1 MKEDRYDEFQ
11 IAKRHRIGFQAFF
24 LTIVII
30 FLNGIIKTNYIWA
43 DPMMEMLVL
52 LYIPMMYMTVMSIW
66 KGAYTSKKVKNPN
79 VYIPA
84 FALVVLFNL
93 FVIGQSIWSG
103 VFVLIE
109 DGKLSNSSS
118 ILFTTSILYIDHH
131 YDDCPKGCGF
141 SIDAGRIIKALYQFR
156 NSC

>member
-11 IAKRHRIGFQAFF
+11 IAKRHRLGFQAFF
-24 LTIVII
+24 LTIAII

-52 LYIPMMYMTVMSIW
+52 MYLPMMYMTVMSIW

-79 VYIPA
+79 VYIPM
-84 FALVVLFNL
+84 FGLVVLFNL

-118 ILFTTSILYIDHH
+118 ILFTTVFFTLITIVM
-131 YDDCPKGCGF
+131 
-141 SIDAGRIIKALYQFR
+141 IIRRAADFR
-156 NSC
+156 LMRAES